1 MADNVD
7 TCYKGQSLQ
16 KWQEAVTKIN
26 ECLQS
31 LLPKI
36 LVKGPEGNYTK
47 VHPSYPKLEGYD
59 KKQVTSFLE
68 AYSFINK
75 EDADGH
81 IDHELKKDYEN
92 ENKSLESMEDLRYL
106 IPIIEQRVK
115 VAITFDRLNNELEEI
130 KAFECDLDV
139 QIILRD
145 YKRGDQ
151 DKKEELENKIID
163 RVKAYRK
170 VKANIERLLKIFQ
183 TSSKDLATK
192 EGQNFDENFNPNE
205 YLNYIHFINN
215 YMIDDQSIEEYFK
228 DQEKEWTN
236 LMKDLNSHDP
246 SEVKKNA
253 VDAPVQKVQE
263 SIENKLNKKMKK
275 LIDFCAEAECVLT
288 EANVKELE
296 LNIKKIQKVQEELID
311 YKYESDI
318 LMSKENKSSLERS
331 KKIIRDMLSKV
342 DEIQNKRATDSEKR
356 KQEIQSNIRSM
367 ESIKLLHLNG
377 AEDFI
382 AWKKSQ
388 LNLNTHTDPFK
399 KAAALLA
406 TLKNPEDIQM
416 CKGIYNYEI
425 LMEKLDNKYNHQDKI
440 MSALRNKLEKLPFA
454 NTTQTLLKNIR
465 LILNVYQQFL
475 DIGAESNFDSTL
487 IISIKKKF
495 NDSTKLEY
503 EKFVKDHKYK
513 SQLKEM
519 VEHGSN
525 DTSKSRDSPSYNSLK
540 IANNSKEIRNNFLA
554 FIREQEDAIEK
565 AGISQ
570 ETHTSE
576 GKKCPKCKKT
586 QKYCNCGK
594 AYKER
599 GSVHNVEA
607 NKECICCQSKDPHKT
622 NYGKITSSLGRCP
635 KFQGMNYEDKRKFA
649 NKSKACYVCL
659 VPGHNQEECRIK
671 NNCINCKKSRHHHLL
686 CPEQNR
692 QKKDEESSKSTGHI
706 NFAKSKSG
714 ENRFVIVPVKIK
726 VNLDGNSKYIITHAL
741 FDSGA
746 SINLGKKKILEETGL
761 RGKNETLT
769 LHKSGDISAIQ
780 SKLYT
785 IELIDNENKLHSI
798 EVYSQDKA
806 PGYNTKMEKHQLEKM
821 AELFN
826 VPSNQINNCEGEIG
840 LILGIEHFNISP
852 MSHIVKQ
859 NEKCTLFKSKFGR
872 PYVLGGKIPGTPDQE
887 IKPKEI
893 FYIDLKRQQSYWEGD
908 QLGLNTD
915 PKCSTCIKAGPC
927 KQCLLLNQPLS
938 YKEQEEGKMIKNSMT
953 FDLEKGEIHVS
964 YPHLKNIDE
973 IFPPGKTNKSL
984 AEKMAKNLKKSL
996 IRDNLLD
1003 RYTEEFMAMEDRG
1016 AIRELSQEEMQE
1028 WESKGNPINYASHH
1042 AVNKESKSTPCRS
1055 VCNSSLPHNNT
1066 SLNELMP
1073 KGPTALSNLLH
1084 VFLRFRE
1091 NPYVVICDLK
1101 KAYNT
1106 IKTSEKDCHLRRLMW
1121 YRNDDLKDPQP
1132 KLRTFGMLTVAFGDR
1147 PAQYIL
1153 ECSKEEVSNYARD
1166 VMKDEKLAN
1175 DILTKSYVD
1184 DTAISLEKL
1193 SEAES
1198 YKEKLPKAYES
1209 YGFKIKEIFVGGR
1222 DVIQD
1227 VKKENQLLFGH
1238 EYDPNEDK
1246 ILLKFTVNF
1255 STKKRSQRTEANLTM
1270 ESDLTKLE
1278 MTKRKVLSLMSSQYD
1293 PMGLASPFLAKI
1305 KQLYAR
1311 LHKYPEYEKDNWDVK
1326 LNEELQKKAIAL
1338 VKQMI
1343 FASENSPTFKRSFKP
1358 EGYKIK
1364 RLVVFVDASTI
1375 SLQVVV
1381 YALYTS
1387 SKKEAVTSLITAK
1400 NKITQLTV
1408 PRNELQSLVA
1418 GHRLVLNCL
1427 EALEEP
1433 IKEVCFLSD
1442 STAVLDSLKSSY
1454 VSRDIFVINR
1464 ISEMRR
1470 AVHKMNCNVKYYH
1483 LESKLNIADKGTRE
1497 DCNFEYLSSKE
1508 WQEGPPFIKKD
1519 LDDTA
1524 ELKLEIKK
1532 TLQYMKLI

>member
-1 MADNVD
+1 MFLSNH
-7 TCYKGQSLQ
+7 
-16 KWQEAVTKIN
+16 E
-26 ECLQS
+26 
-31 LLPKI
+31 
-36 LVKGPEGNYTK
+36 
-47 VHPSYPKLEGYD
+47 SY
-59 KKQVTSFLE
+59 
-68 AYSFINK
+68 
-75 EDADGH
+75 
-81 IDHELKKDYEN
+81 
-92 ENKSLESMEDLRYL
+92 
-106 IPIIEQRVK
+106 
-115 VAITFDRLNNELEEI
+115 
-130 KAFECDLDV
+130 
-139 QIILRD
+139 
-145 YKRGDQ
+145 
-151 DKKEELENKIID
+151 
-163 RVKAYRK
+163 
-170 VKANIERLLKIFQ
+170 
-183 TSSKDLATK
+183 
-192 EGQNFDENFNPNE
+192 
-205 YLNYIHFINN
+205 
-215 YMIDDQSIEEYFK
+215 
-228 DQEKEWTN
+228 
-236 LMKDLNSHDP
+236 
-246 SEVKKNA
+246 
-253 VDAPVQKVQE
+253 
-263 SIENKLNKKMKK
+263 
-275 LIDFCAEAECVLT
+275 
-288 EANVKELE
+288 
-296 LNIKKIQKVQEELID
+296 
-311 YKYESDI
+311 
-318 LMSKENKSSLERS
+318 
-331 KKIIRDMLSKV
+331 
-342 DEIQNKRATDSEKR
+342 
-356 KQEIQSNIRSM
+356 
-367 ESIKLLHLNG
+367 
-377 AEDFI
+377 
-382 AWKKSQ
+382 
-388 LNLNTHTDPFK
+388 
-399 KAAALLA
+399 
-406 TLKNPEDIQM
+406 
-416 CKGIYNYEI
+416 
-425 LMEKLDNKYNHQDKI
+425 
-440 MSALRNKLEKLPFA
+440 
-454 NTTQTLLKNIR
+454 
-465 LILNVYQQFL
+465 
-475 DIGAESNFDSTL
+475 
-487 IISIKKKF
+487 
-495 NDSTKLEY
+495 
-503 EKFVKDHKYK
+503 
-513 SQLKEM
+513 
-519 VEHGSN
+519 
-525 DTSKSRDSPSYNSLK
+525 
-540 IANNSKEIRNNFLA
+540 
-554 FIREQEDAIEK
+554 
-565 AGISQ
+565 
-570 ETHTSE
+570 
-576 GKKCPKCKKT
+576 
-586 QKYCNCGK
+586 
-594 AYKER
+594 
-599 GSVHNVEA
+599 
-607 NKECICCQSKDPHKT
+607 
-622 NYGKITSSLGRCP
+622 
-635 KFQGMNYEDKRKFA
+635 
-649 NKSKACYVCL
+649 
-659 VPGHNQEECRIK
+659 
-671 NNCINCKKSRHHHLL
+671 
-686 CPEQNR
+686 
-692 QKKDEESSKSTGHI
+692 
-706 NFAKSKSG
+706 
-714 ENRFVIVPVKIK
+714 
-726 VNLDGNSKYIITHAL
+726 
-741 FDSGA
+741 
-746 SINLGKKKILEETGL
+746 
-761 RGKNETLT
+761 
-769 LHKSGDISAIQ
+769 
-780 SKLYT
+780 
-785 IELIDNENKLHSI
+785 
-798 EVYSQDKA
+798 
-806 PGYNTKMEKHQLEKM
+806 
-821 AELFN
+821 
-826 VPSNQINNCEGEIG
+826 CEGEIG

-872 PYVLGGKIPGTPDQE
+872 PYVLGGKIPGPPDQE

-1454 VSRDIFVINR
+1454 VSRDIFIINR

-1519 LDDTA
+1519 LDGTA

-1532 TLQYMKLI
+1532 DSVIHEINMTNVEKKPTEKCIWLELLERSNDLRTPLKVYCHVKSALQSKSFKVKRAVTVDDMNEAFLFFVKLTQEQMKMEKMRTKQLVTFEEDGIVYTTMRFTTEIMNNVFGKNKLPVVPGKSKLAKLLLSNAHTENISTNLNKVHNSNHQTLVNSRIGQYGSYITYAKQNIKGIIRSCTNCRRLKKVPSNAKMAERKGGFGEQPPDGSAFNKIAIDYFGPFLCKPPRGRETRGTKFYKMYAMAVLCQQTRAVKFYPVEGYDTESFLNTFKIHCAMHGVPTHVLSDPMTAFISGSKLVGTDTQTQPQTFEATSSENEFEALLQKEFNIKWEFIPPGSQWRDPAERSIKSLKEMMSTIFNSEHNKKVLTLNEYWCIFSECAEILNRRPIQGFMDNDTLTFICPNQLILGRTSKHQPIAKSEILDTKPRLQLIENIKSEFWNNLMNVLAADSKLMKYPCWYSQDREPKPGDVVLVLYKTKISDNYRFGRIESVNENKRDIVCKVSPVQDGSIKNFKSPALMNIPVQRTILLYSPERN